1 VPIQFT
7 PCQPFFDTV
16 VANSDAFYYNT
27 LVIFCFIQFSLNK
40 IQDILLT
47 NHGANKELNNH
58 NIYNIHNWIDLNTHN
73 LKTIDKIN
81 IHKKQTHHDIK
92 KETTNKKIG
101 NMFYVAGG
109 RGGNSINL

>member
-1 VPIQFT
+1 
-7 PCQPFFDTV
+7 
-16 VANSDAFYYNT
+16 
-27 LVIFCFIQFSLNK
+27 
-40 IQDILLT
+40 
-47 NHGANKELNNH
+47 
-58 NIYNIHNWIDLNTHN
+58 

-92 KETTNKKIG
+92 KETTNKKTG